1 MLRVAQMARLAFV
14 IASLAGTAA
23 NAHPELKAAD
33 PSVGGAITIP
43 PNEIRLSFT
52 ERIIQKFSGIE
63 LRDQSGRLIAT
74 SAAMADPKNKK
85 QLVLPIQ
92 ESLPPGIYNV
102 DWHAVSVDTHRVE
115 AHYTFKVG
123 P

>member
-1 MLRVAQMARLAFV
+1 
-14 IASLAGTAA
+14 
-23 NAHPELKAAD
+23 
-33 PSVGGAITIP
+33 
-43 PNEIRLSFT
+43 
-52 ERIIQKFSGIE
+52 
-63 LRDQSGRLIAT
+63 
-74 SAAMADPKNKK
+74 MADPKNKK

-115 AHYTFKVG
+115 GHYTFKVG